1 METPNKTKVWSGE
14 LNKGNSVYIGL
25 SPQMKAYIGQRTKNT
40 RILVVA
46 VTGQPNV
53 YLYIFTF

>member
-25 SPQMKAYIGQRTKNT
+25 SPQMKAYVG
-40 RILVVA
+40 
-46 VTGQPNV
+46 
-53 YLYIFTF
+53 